1 MVIKMLNDLTL
12 LMKDITLIILLAPLL
27 GCLIAGLLGYKIG
40 RFWTSFFTIL
50 FLAVSLGLS
59 IYLMLKMTILDPQV
73 KSFRIHFCNASTS
86 SS

>member
-1 MVIKMLNDLTL
+1 MLNDLSL

-59 IYLMLKMTILDPQV
+59 IYLMLKMTTEDFLGVSGNV
-73 KSFRIHFCNASTS
+73 KNSEGINIFTPK
-86 SS
+86 